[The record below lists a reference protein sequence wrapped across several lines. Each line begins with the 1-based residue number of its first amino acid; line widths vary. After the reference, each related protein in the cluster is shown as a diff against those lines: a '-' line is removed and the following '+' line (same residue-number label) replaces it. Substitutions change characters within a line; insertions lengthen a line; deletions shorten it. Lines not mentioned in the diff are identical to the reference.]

1 MRNNIL
7 NAIYLKLKN
16 IGDIKDVYKY
26 NKGYFSAFPVAV
38 ILGSENEKIR
48 ESVKTIK
55 KVYKFKIQIF
65 QEVNEKARGQVD
77 GENLLVNL
85 SDTIDDVFDND
96 DTLGGICDDVQVSS
110 SFVWEDRELLMR
122 VLEIEITCIKLKQ
135 LI

>member
-7 NAIYLKLKN
+7 NAIYNKLKTVEE
-16 IGDIKDVYKY
+16 IKEVYKY
-26 NKGYFSAFPVAV
+26 NKGHFNKFPVAI

-55 KVYKFKIQIF
+55 KFYKFKVQVI
-65 QEVNEKARGQVD
+65 QEVNENARGQSD

-85 SDTIDDVFDND
+85 SDIIDDLFDND
-96 DTLGGICDDVQVSS
+96 DTLGGLCDDVQVSS

-122 VLEIEITCIKLKQ
+122 VLEMEIICVKLKQ